1 MIEEKP
7 QNPVI
12 VESIVFVFI
21 YLHADVIIHAFTE
34 LKERK

>member
-1 MIEEKP
+1 MEEKP

-12 VESIVFVFI
+12 ESIVFVFI